1 MVPLRW
7 PRVRWAAGFVLAVA
21 LAWQTPVRPAVGAL
35 AASLHERAAFI
46 WEERFDSLANWLN
59 ASALEPD
66 PAVGA
71 VRVQGLALHSRTM
84 TLRNYEVNFE
94 ARIQKKAIGWVVRGA
109 GRDSFYAFK
118 LTDRGP
124 RAKGGPRL
132 ELSRYRLIAGE
143 PSPVVET
150 VPVAFRVPEDGF
162 LDITVRVTEDQI
174 LTSINGYGIDAWK
187 LPKLKTSGVGL
198 LAEKGESFLVRSLT
212 ISGNEDL
219 LGRFLSGAEETIRLV
234 RRNLTTSK
242 VG

>member
-1 MVPLRW
+1 M
-7 PRVRWAAGFVLAVA
+7 AAA
-21 LAWQTPVRPAVGAL
+21 LVWNTPARPALEAL
-35 AASLHERAAFI
+35 AAALHERAAFI

-66 PAVGA
+66 PALGA

-94 ARIQKKAIGWVVRGA
+94 ARVQKKAIGWVVRGA

-124 RAKGGPRL
+124 RAKSGSRF
-132 ELSRYRLIAGE
+132 ELSRYRVIGGE
-143 PSPVVET
+143 PSAAVET
-150 VPVAFRVPEDGF
+150 VPVAFGLPEDGF

-174 LTSINGYGIDAWK
+174 LTSINGYGVDAWK
-187 LPKLKTSGVGL
+187 VPKLKTSGVGL

-212 ISGNEDL
+212 ISGNEDF
-219 LGRFLSGAEETIRLV
+219 LGRFLSGAEETIRSV
-234 RRNLTTSK
+234 RRNLTPSK
-242 VG
+242 TG